1 MITSK
6 RNFCSTFIFLFAIS
20 IFAANT
26 YAQQY
31 PSKPIK
37 FVVPFAPGGGT
48 DLVARIIGQKMA
60 EGLGQPVVIENRG
73 GAGGQIGTAFAAKSA
88 PDGYTVVIGSTPLTI
103 NPSLYKNL
111 PYDILTDFTPVSLVV
126 MQPLTLLVHPSVLA
140 NSVKELVALAK
151 AQPGKLNYAS
161 GGSGT
166 GTHLSAEL
174 LKSLAG
180 IDVVHVPYN
189 GQAAALNAVL
199 AGQVTFAFDQP
210 GTSLGHVQGGKVRLL
225 AVTSKARS
233 PQIPATPTLDEAGV
247 PGYVVDSWF
256 GVFAPAGTPKPIV
269 DRLSGE
275 IAKAVKVSEVR
286 DKLTAQGF
294 GVVGGT
300 PEQFDGFV
308 KAEVAK
314 WKRVVEVS
322 GAKAD

>member
-1 MITSK
+1 MRK
-6 RNFCSTFIFLFAIS
+6 LLAVVLLACSTGAFA
-20 IFAANT
+20 
-26 YAQQY
+26 QPY

-48 DLVARIIGQKMA
+48 DLVARIIGVKMA

-88 PDGYTVVIGSTPLTI
+88 NDGYTIVIGSTPLTI
-103 NPSLYKNL
+103 GQSLYKTL
-111 PYDILTDFTPVSLVV
+111 PYDLLADFAPVSLVV
-126 MQPLTLLVHPSVLA
+126 MQPLSLLVHPSVPV
-140 NSVKELVALAK
+140 NSVKELIALAK
-151 AQPGKLNYAS
+151 SQPGKLNYSS
-161 GGSGT
+161 GGNGT
-166 GTHLSAEL
+166 GTHLAAEL

-199 AGQVTFAFDQP
+199 AGQVAFGFDQP
-210 GTSLGHVQGGKVRLL
+210 GTSLGHVQAGKVKML

-233 PQIPATPTLDEAGV
+233 PQSPQTPTLDEAGV

-275 IAKAVKVSEVR
+275 IAKATKMPDVR
-286 DKLTAQGF
+286 EKLTGQGF
-294 GVVGGT
+294 GVVGST
-300 PEQFDGFV
+300 PAEFDAFV

-314 WKRVVEVS
+314 WKHVIEVS